1 MLPHRSTVPLC
12 FNHCNTFTAYTY
24 LLSLVTVVNLP
35 NALRVTTK
43 HDFALFSDPFAVPPK
58 HFLAISSESVA
69 ERATN
74 SQTVTVR
81 REWSDD
87 GYRSSIDSY
96 NP

>member
-1 MLPHRSTVPLC
+1 MLPHRSTVPHC
-12 FNHCNTFTAYTY
+12 FHIVTPFPAYTY
-24 LLSLVTVVNLP
+24 PLSLVTVVNLP

-58 HFLAISSESVA
+58 HFLGISSESVA

-74 SQTVTVR
+74 SQTVTVT

-87 GYRSSIDSY
+87 GYRSYVDSF